1 MNGTLSSSTL
11 SRKNEYI
18 AVLFLAIL
26 IFLVHI
32 RNVTSFGIFS
42 ILDDEFG
49 YWGNAAYFLGYDW
62 SDSISEIPYFS
73 YGYSLILTPI
83 YWLFK
88 NPVTAYQVALIING
102 LMVSASFIVC
112 YKVSKLVT
120 KSISQNFLLLISFI
134 IALYPAY
141 ISYSNIAWPE
151 ITLMFCT
158 WLLIWCFAVIN
169 SQSSYVVFFLIGLLS
184 AFTYVTHQRTIG
196 ILLSS
201 IFILIIM
208 TLIGEIRPKK
218 LLVSFIPIILVM
230 LCHYFIKNDLLTNLW
245 LQQDGELTNDYS
257 AQFSKILEI
266 FTADG
271 LIKFA
276 KTLLG
281 HIFYI
286 GASSMLISYFGIY
299 YIFSRSYRSIKSLLA
314 NKNIGKVYLDS
325 KPYFYIFLS
334 LVFISTLL
342 INVIF
347 MIHPTRVDQIVYG
360 RYIDSLQGILLL
372 FGCVQLWETS
382 KLSSLRVWSICVG
395 FLLLSIIMFGIINS
409 SELQEAHV
417 LQSTGLVFSSTPFGV
432 MIPAFIAILLF
443 RLIVMPIVNKKTK
456 MIASSLIILL
466 ITFIS
471 MGFIIETATITI
483 NKSAITIKPVVEYMQ
498 NTDEDRPIYYI
509 WNEKG
514 KPQYSKWDN
523 RNTRYRM
530 IADCYQFLLKSKRLL
545 ILDIS
550 EINTISVPCYVITN
564 DPSLLKQYST
574 EFKYCME
581 AAGSVLYVSK
591 TN

>member
-1 MNGTLSSSTL
+1 
-11 SRKNEYI
+11 
-18 AVLFLAIL
+18 
-26 IFLVHI
+26 
-32 RNVTSFGIFS
+32 
-42 ILDDEFG
+42 
-49 YWGNAAYFLGYDW
+49 
-62 SDSISEIPYFS
+62 
-73 YGYSLILTPI
+73 
-83 YWLFK
+83 
-88 NPVTAYQVALIING
+88 
-102 LMVSASFIVC
+102 
-112 YKVSKLVT
+112 
-120 KSISQNFLLLISFI
+120 
-134 IALYPAY
+134 
-141 ISYSNIAWPE
+141 
-151 ITLMFCT
+151 
-158 WLLIWCFAVIN
+158 
-169 SQSSYVVFFLIGLLS
+169 
-184 AFTYVTHQRTIG
+184 
-196 ILLSS
+196 
-201 IFILIIM
+201 
-208 TLIGEIRPKK
+208 
-218 LLVSFIPIILVM
+218 
-230 LCHYFIKNDLLTNLW
+230 LLTNLW

-299 YIFSRSYRSIKSLLA
+299 YIFSRSYRSIKSLLT

-372 FGCVQLWETS
+372 LGCVQLWETT
-382 KLSSLRVWSICVG
+382 KLNSLRVWSICVG
-395 FLLLSIIMFGIINS
+395 FLLLSIIMFMIINS
-409 SELQEAHV
+409 SKLQDAHV
-417 LQSTGLVFSSTPFGV
+417 LQSTGLLFSSTAFGV

-466 ITFIS
+466 ITFIF

-483 NKSAITIKPVVEYMQ
+483 NKNAITIKPVVEYMQ

-514 KPQYSKWDN
+514 NPQYSKWDN

-530 IADCYQFLLKSKRLL
+530 IADRYQFLLKSKRLL

-550 EINTISVPCYVITN
+550 EINNISVPCYVITN